1 MSSLIE
7 EFNEQSNE
15 AITPS
20 YGGVMNTFLLD
31 TGFETSDPVML
42 ETGFVSTGLAEDDS
56 RIFTL
61 DRVQFQF
68 PAALV
73 AMTVSNEV
81 LIMALETNHILRI
94 DLQQAHDVEDIEI
107 PKKPG
112 EVKIYKIFLDPTGR
126 HLLITTEQGENF
138 YLFKKWKKAKPLSK
152 LKSIIIESVA
162 WNKFTGVSSDIST
175 KKILV
180 GSRNGLIFE
189 IEIEPTE
196 EYFKKEEKFCK
207 QVYSINENMPI
218 TGLRFEQFPTN
229 PRKYFIVATTPT
241 RIYQF
246 IGNANPN
253 ADFDGGSM
261 FETLFSKYEV
271 NPGFQ
276 ELPGNLDYS
285 ELHFFTPFQDL
296 QYQGTPKN
304 FAWLTGPGIYHGS
317 LVFGSQEIGDSVIDS
332 AQLLPYPAT
341 PSETDSSAL
350 VSESPLSITLTEFHF
365 ILLYKERIRA
375 ICQLNDQIVYEEVIP
390 LKANEVVRTM
400 TVDTVKNTFWIY
412 TDSSIFELIITKEDR
427 DVWKL
432 YLDKQMFDT
441 ALTYCKNPAQRDKVL
456 TTQADYYFSQGR
468 FILSAK
474 YYAQSTVPFEEVAL
488 KFVERDERDAL
499 RDYLMNKLEK
509 LRRVDLTQKT
519 MIATWLVEIFLSK
532 INLLED
538 KAASGAGVE
547 ESESYKT
554 EQKLLVDDFKTFLQ
568 TYKTDLDKRTTYNL
582 IASHG
587 RTEEL
592 LYYATLIGD
601 HEKVISHWIAEKDY
615 KQALDVL
622 SKQGS
627 VDIFYKFA
635 PVLMENAPYETV
647 SVLMRQT
654 ELDPQYLIPALL
666 KYDHSKTSDNI
677 STNQAIRY
685 LQYVIQQTNNVD
697 PAIHNFLLTLYATQ
711 PTSDETDLLKFLA
724 TEGHEPHYNL
734 DYALRLCTQNGRMQ
748 SCVHIYSNME
758 LYEEAVDLALKH
770 GDIEL
775 AIINA
780 DKPEDDKP
788 LRKKLW
794 LKIARHVVEKEGDIK
809 TAMNYL
815 QRCELLKIEDILPF
829 FPDFVLI
836 DEFKEEIIT
845 ALEEYNTHIND
856 LKADM
861 EEATKSA
868 ESIRLDIRELR
879 CRFATVSTDERCSL
893 CDFPLLTRQFYVFPC
908 QHAFHSD
915 CLITQVTKHLKT
927 KQLRRILD
935 LQDQIARFIMSDNAA
950 TPGDDAVVIVPKVDQ
965 LKDELDDLV
974 ASECILCGDIMIK
987 SIEQPFIKEEESEIL
1002 ASWTVADHL
1011 KFHHIKLVAFMK
1023 AKLYLT
1029 HSSFHTPNS
1038 RHEKFILDHPFNHQV
1053 ELFLPGDI
1061 SLHQAHSCSRKGFYY
1076 RAELPLTYFIEKS
1089 FVQEYIATG
1098 EVIALSLSEGIDIT
1112 NVFALDGKGN
1122 LILHLTKDTYEELG
1136 LTGKPAKFGPKRQ
1149 RYVVTIDVLAD
1160 SMIPGK
1166 KGYERIKWCFEHT
1179 LSGNFP
1185 FLISYVNV
1193 ADKKYREINFPSA
1206 IKTQK
1211 IFLNESLSRIEN
1223 ILTPDLN
1230 SIKLTTN
1237 KEEWI
1242 SNAIEIYDWIG
1253 MASIK
1258 AQRIREQD
1266 SVDPYISTYRSPEPC
1281 SSQNGILVRWT
1292 GFVSGNND
1300 SESIPLPWASL
1311 SVCGFQDSPISW
1323 RPHEHGYLMN
1333 GDNNYTFLMSPNV
1346 NDVAYILFQSLGPF
1360 DNFS

>member
-1 MSSLIE
+1 MSLID

-15 AITPS
+15 AIPPS
-20 YGGVMNTFLLD
+20 YGGAVNAFLLD
-31 TGFETSDPVML
+31 TGFEPSDPVML
-42 ETGFVSTGLAEDDS
+42 ETGFVSTGLSEDDS

-152 LKSIIIESVA
+152 LKGIIIESVA
-162 WNKFTGVSSDIST
+162 WNKFNGVASDIST

-180 GSRNGLIFE
+180 GSRNGFIFE

-207 QVYSINENMPI
+207 QVYSIHENMPI
-218 TGLRFEQFPTN
+218 TGLRFEQFQFPTN
-229 PRKYFIVATTPT
+229 SRKYFIVATTPT

-261 FETLFSKYEV
+261 FENLFSKYEV

-276 ELPGNLDYS
+276 ELPGDLSYS

-296 QYQGTPKN
+296 QYQGSPKN

-317 LVFGSQEIGDSVIDS
+317 LVFGSQGVGDSVIDS

-341 PSETDSSAL
+341 PSEIDPSVL
-350 VSESPLSITLTEFHF
+350 VSEIPLSITLTEFHF
-365 ILLYKERIRA
+365 ILLYKDRIRA
-375 ICQLNDQIVYEEVIP
+375 ICQLNDQIVYEDFIP
-390 LKANEVVRTM
+390 LKANEEVRTM
-400 TVDTVKNTFWIY
+400 TVDTVKNTFWVY

-441 ALTYCKNPAQRDKVL
+441 ALTYCKNNPAQRDKVL

-468 FILSAK
+468 FILSAN

-509 LRRVDLTQKT
+509 LRRIDLTQKT

-538 KAASGAGVE
+538 IVASGTL
-547 ESESYKT
+547 SEDSDSELNSPHEQEKRLTEQNEKT
-554 EQKLLVDDFKTFLQ
+554 EQQLLVDGFKTFLQ
-568 TYKTDLDKRTTYNL
+568 TYKANLDKRTTYNL

-615 KQALDVL
+615 KQALEVL

-654 ELDPQYLIPALL
+654 ELDPRHLMPALL
-666 KYDHSKTSDNI
+666 KYDYSKSSENI

-685 LQYVIQQTNNVD
+685 LQYVVQQTNNVD

-711 PTSDETDLLKFLA
+711 HTTDESDLLKFLA
-724 TEGHEPHYNL
+724 TEGREPHYNL

-748 SCVHIYSNME
+748 SCVHIYSNMG

-770 GDIEL
+770 GDLEL
-775 AIINA
+775 ARINA
-780 DKPEDDKP
+780 DKPEDDEA

-794 LKIARHVVEKEGDIK
+794 LKIARHVVEKEDIK

-815 QRCELLKIEDILPF
+815 QHCELLKIEDILPF

-836 DEFKEEIIT
+836 DEFKDEIIA
-845 ALEEYNTHIND
+845 ALEEYNNHINN

-879 CRFATVSTDERCSL
+879 CRFATVSTSEKCSL
-893 CDFPLLTRQFYVFPC
+893 CDFPLLIRQFYVFPC
-908 QHAFHSD
+908 QHAFHTD
-915 CLITQVTKHLKT
+915 CLINRVTKYFNT
-927 KQLRRILD
+927 RQLRRILD
-935 LQDQIARFIMSDNAA
+935 LQEQIARLIMPDNAA
-950 TPGDDAVVIVPKVDQ
+950 TPGDDVVVIVPKVDQ

-987 SIEQPFIKEEESEIL
+987 SIEQPFINDEESDLL
-1002 ASWTVADHL
+1002 ASWT
-1011 KFHHIKLVAFMK
+1011 
-1023 AKLYLT
+1023 AKLFLT
-1029 HSSFHTPNS
+1029 HSSFLTPNS

-1061 SLHQAHSCSRKGFYY
+1061 SLQQAQFFSHKGFYY
-1076 RAELPLTYFIEKS
+1076 RAELPLTYFIDKS

-1098 EVIALSLSEGIDIT
+1098 EVIALSLSEGIDIA

-1122 LILHLTKDTYEELG
+1122 LVLHLTKDTYEELG
-1136 LTGKPAKFGPKRQ
+1136 ITGKPAKFGPKRQ

-1160 SMIPGK
+1160 SMVPGK

-1179 LSGNFP
+1179 LSGSFP

-1193 ADKKYREINFPSA
+1193 ADRKSREITFPGT

-1211 IFLNESLSRIEN
+1211 ILLNESLSRLEN
-1223 ILTPDLN
+1223 ILTPDLD
-1230 SIKLTTN
+1230 SIKPTTH
-1237 KEEWI
+1237 KETWT
-1242 SNAIEIYDWIG
+1242 SDAIEIYDWIG
-1253 MASIK
+1253 MISIN
-1258 AQRIREQD
+1258 AQRIHEQD
-1266 SVDPYISTYRSPEPC
+1266 SVDPYISTYRPPEPY
-1281 SSQNGILVRWT
+1281 SSQNGIFVRWT
-1292 GFVSGNND
+1292 GFVSAFV
-1300 SESIPLPWASL
+1300 ASKT
-1311 SVCGFQDSPISW
+1311 
-1323 RPHEHGYLMN
+1323 R
-1333 GDNNYTFLMSPNV
+1333 
-1346 NDVAYILFQSLGPF
+1346 QSLGDPM
-1360 DNFS
+1360 NMGTL